1 MQKQWKKA
9 VGIFLG
15 AFMIFIILACSPS
28 SSRGNA
34 TGSGG
39 RPKISVA
46 VMDFGTFPSDRG
58 TIENNDITAWI
69 NENSPVEIDFIPVNR
84 SEVTSLYTAMLA
96 AGTAPDIISDYSVE
110 AFERFVI
117 DESLLDLE
125 DLLKEHGQGILANV
139 PQAVLDLGYYNGSLY
154 AIPKTRDGISVPNW
168 MIWIRQDWLDN
179 LGLAMPTNF
188 DEFYNVMYAFT
199 FNDPDRNGLN
209 DTYGFGAGSGE
220 SAGGGPSFGGFERLL
235 CLYGGMRDRW
245 LPYGPGGSYDY
256 VAITANRRDGYKFA
270 ERLFDNGLVNPE
282 FFTMTGQ
289 QCRTEFITGKVGT
302 IGMQISSVDVPFLTA
317 MKEVDPNANPV
328 ALKTLV
334 SPYGQFAYLQ
344 ERAAQMHVMLPA
356 TCSNPA
362 AAMQYLNWLVSSGY
376 ERITYG
382 IEDEHFVRVNGR
394 IVPIGDPTKRTHDL
408 AEARVLSI
416 GTGYKQEISDLEL
429 QLDYNKDTMSD
440 LEKQRLREYINACKE
455 GMAFEFK
462 YWVPT
467 LHLGLESSSELIPS
481 MNQFA
486 LTNFEAAVI
495 DRNVSVDQAYER
507 IVAEFNALGYQ
518 QLREE
523 YNARVKELG
532 LD

>member
-1 MQKQWKKA
+1 
-9 VGIFLG
+9 
-15 AFMIFIILACSPS
+15 
-28 SSRGNA
+28 
-34 TGSGG
+34 
-39 RPKISVA
+39 
-46 VMDFGTFPSDRG
+46 MDFGTFPSDRG
-58 TIENNDITAWI
+58 TLENNDITQWI
-69 NENSPVEIDFIPVNR
+69 NENSPVEVEFIPVNR
-84 SEVTSLYTAMLA
+84 NEVTSLYTAMLA

-117 DESLLDLE
+117 DESLLKLDDLV
-125 DLLKEHGQGILANV
+125 KEHGQGILANV
-139 PQAVLDLGYYNGSLY
+139 PQDVLDWGYYNGSLY

-168 MIWIRQDWLDN
+168 MTWIRQDWLDN

-220 SAGGGPSFGGFERLL
+220 SAGGGPSFSGFERLF
-235 CLYGGMRDRW
+235 CLYGAKRDQW
-245 LPYGPGGSYDY
+245 APFGANGSYEYIAVTPQRKD
-256 VAITANRRDGYKFA
+256 AYKYA

-289 QCRTEFITGKVGT
+289 QCRTEFITGKIGT
-302 IGMQISSVDVPFLTA
+302 IGMQISSIDTAFLAA

-344 ERAAQMHVMLPA
+344 ERAAQLHVMLPT

-362 AAMQYLNWLVSSGY
+362 AAMQYLNWMATDGW
-376 ERITYG
+376 ERIIYG
-382 IEDEHFVRVNGR
+382 IEGEHFERVEDR
-394 IVPIGDPTKRTHDL
+394 IVPVGDLTKNAHDL
-408 AEARVLSI
+408 AEARVLALA
-416 GTGYKQEISDLEL
+416 TGYKREISDLEL
-429 QLDYNKDTMSD
+429 QLEYNQDTMSD
-440 LEKQRLREYINACKE
+440 IEKQSLLARITSSQES
-455 GMAFEFK
+455 MAHEFV

-486 LTNFEAAVI
+486 LPNFEAAVI
-495 DRNVSVDQAYER
+495 DKNVSVDQAYER